1 MTFRKTSIGYVPD
14 YWDVIKLIDAVDL
27 VNGKAFKESEWSD
40 SGLPIVRIQNLKDK
54 SARFNYYQGPI
65 EEQYLIENE
74 ELLFSWSGSIGT
86 SFGPHIWWGERAIL
100 NQHIFKVLI
109 KSRNDIDKAFLY
121 YYFIKITKNIED
133 LTYGLAAL
141 VHIRKKDLESISLTL
156 PPLPEQRAIS
166 RVLRTVQQAREAR
179 LREIALERE
188 RKAALMEHLFR
199 HGTRG
204 EATKETEIGEM
215 PESWGIVKLGE
226 VVTATQYGL
235 SLRGN
240 SEGSY
245 PILRMNCLVDGYVN
259 ASNLQYVDLK
269 DGDFHRFRLNKGD
282 LLFNRTNSCDLVG
295 KTGLFNLNGDFVFAS
310 YLIRIAVHTS
320 RLLPEFVN
328 YYINMNTIQ
337 IRLRMLASRGVSQ
350 SNINATKLKDFLIP
364 LPSCPEQKIVADILR
379 ACDAKIAALEHEA
392 HLHDELF
399 RAMLEELM
407 TGRLR
412 AGALAE
418 TAQLEAIAIQP

>member
-1 MTFRKTSIGYVPD
+1 MLEMTNNSPISNWIDVKLGEIIKFKSGKSRPDDFSFDQDAKRMIPVYGGNGISGYTSMAFSDRRQLVIGRVGEYCGCVH
-14 YWDVIKLIDAVDL
+14 IADAPNWVTDNALYSDEWLKEGVDL
-27 VNGKAFKESEWSD
+27 EFLAKYLNF
-40 SGLPIVRIQNLKDK
+40 LNLNRLKRK
-54 SARFNYYQGPI
+54 GGQP
-65 EEQYLIENE
+65 LITQTILH
-74 ELLFSWSGSIGT
+74 ELKL
-86 SFGPHIWWGERAIL
+86 L
-100 NQHIFKVLI
+100 
-109 KSRNDIDKAFLY
+109 
-121 YYFIKITKNIED
+121 
-133 LTYGLAAL
+133 
-141 VHIRKKDLESISLTL
+141 L

-166 RVLRTVQQAREAR
+166 RVLRAVQQAREGR

-199 HGTRG
+199 HGTKG
-204 EATKETEIGEM
+204 EATKQTDIGEM

-259 ASNLQYVDLK
+259 DSNLQYVDLK
-269 DGDFHRFRLNKGD
+269 EGDFDRFRLNKGD

-320 RLLPEFVN
+320 RLLPEFIN

-364 LPSCPEQKIVADILR
+364 LPSCPEQKIVVDTLR

-392 HLHDELF
+392 RLHDELF

-418 TAQLEAIAIQP
+418 KPHD

>member
-1 MTFRKTSIGYVPD
+1 M
-14 YWDVIKLIDAVDL
+14 
-27 VNGKAFKESEWSD
+27 
-40 SGLPIVRIQNLKDK
+40 
-54 SARFNYYQGPI
+54 
-65 EEQYLIENE
+65 
-74 ELLFSWSGSIGT
+74 
-86 SFGPHIWWGERAIL
+86 
-100 NQHIFKVLI
+100 
-109 KSRNDIDKAFLY
+109 
-121 YYFIKITKNIED
+121 
-133 LTYGLAAL
+133 
-141 VHIRKKDLESISLTL
+141 
-156 PPLPEQRAIS
+156 
-166 RVLRTVQQAREAR
+166 
-179 LREIALERE
+179 REIALERE

-204 EATKETEIGEM
+204 EATKETDIGEM

-259 ASNLQYVDLK
+259 ASNLQYVDLNE
-269 DGDFHRFRLNKGD
+269 GDFDRFRLNKGD

-310 YLIRIAVHTS
+310 YLIRIAVDTS

-350 SNINATKLKDFLIP
+350 SNINATKLKGFLIP

-399 RAMLEELM
+399 RAMLEELI

-412 AGALAE
+412 TKELY
-418 TAQLEAIAIQP
+418 TIMI